1 MDILGR
7 IYRILQANAHAG
19 QDMSYEDI
27 EEWLR
32 RSGYGPAFSGSGGHS
47 KESTSTDSVPL
58 DPELA
63 GYYANLEIPY
73 GSDLETARR
82 AWRSLMKKYH
92 PDLHSQNLQK
102 REVANE
108 LTAELTKAYQE
119 IERALTTEG
128 KV

>member
-1 MDILGR
+1 MDLLGR
-7 IYRILQANAHAG
+7 IYRILQANLNSG
-19 QDMSYEDI
+19 QQMSYEDI
-27 EEWLR
+27 EAWLR
-32 RSGYGPAFSGSGGHS
+32 RSGYGADFADSATASGGS
-47 KESTSTDSVPL
+47 NTSHAVPL

-82 AWRSLMKKYH
+82 AWKSLMKKYH
-92 PDLHSQNLQK
+92 PDLHASDPQK
-102 REVANE
+102 RDLANG

-119 IERALTTEG
+119 IERELTKEG